1 MKSSHKTLVRM
12 LLLLGFIICSVLAIY
27 FKYND
32 SKKDDS
38 ETDDSEKDDTSMSSW
53 QTPTYAA
60 VVFFILFVL
69 FNGYVMIND
78 RNKDLK
84 LEKVKLKYWE
94 EDWDG
99 KGYSV
104 QSHY

>member
-1 MKSSHKTLVRM
+1 MKSSHKTLVRT
-12 LLLLGFIICSVLAIY
+12 LLFLGFIICSVLAIY

-38 ETDDSEKDDTSMSSW
+38 EKDDTEKDDTSMPSW
-53 QTPTYAA
+53 QTSTYAA

-78 RNKDLK
+78 RKKSIKADD
-84 LEKVKLKYWE
+84 VYWRQ
-94 EDWDG
+94 D
-99 KGYSV
+99 YSP
-104 QSHY
+104 YY

>member
-38 ETDDSEKDDTSMSSW
+38 EKDDSEKDDTSMPSW
-53 QTPTYAA
+53 QTSTYAA

-78 RNKDLK
+78 RQKSI
-84 LEKVKLKYWE
+84 KVDNVYWNT
-94 EDWDG
+94 DWEPDA
-99 KGYSV
+99 YSV
-104 QSHY
+104 YSRY